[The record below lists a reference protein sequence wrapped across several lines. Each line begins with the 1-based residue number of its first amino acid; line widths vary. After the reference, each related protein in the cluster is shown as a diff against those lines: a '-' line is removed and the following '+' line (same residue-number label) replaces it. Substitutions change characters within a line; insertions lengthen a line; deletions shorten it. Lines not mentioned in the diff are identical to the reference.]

1 MQGSVG
7 CAKTRQG
14 LANMCFFKSPSI
26 TCFFFGPSVVHMNG
40 VRFVIVQYIKVQ
52 TKNSGPLLRC
62 EDINH
67 YA

>member
-1 MQGSVG
+1 
-7 CAKTRQG
+7 
-14 LANMCFFKSPSI
+14 
-26 TCFFFGPSVVHMNG
+26 MNG

-52 TKNSGPLLRC
+52 TKNSGSLLRC